1 MTPASPLVP
10 VRDLEA
16 SLAEVV
22 VLDASWIYPP
32 FNHAGIDVR
41 RRYAEAHVP
50 GAWFLDLAALSD
62 PRACADSRVPALAPP
77 APGLL
82 RRALGRA
89 GIAPAAPI
97 VVTDMD
103 GGCTTAP
110 FARHALLAAGCTR
123 VLLLDGGTPAW
134 AAEARL
140 PLPAAASRFLD
151 PGPADGAPPSSAPAA
166 GVFADHDEV
175 SVAAAGA
182 GDAQL
187 VDSRAMPG
195 NDLFLPPDYA
205 GLEIPCGAV
214 LRSGEVVE
222 ESAAGQRFKRPE
234 ELARLCDARGID
246 RTRAKITTCY
256 FGVGA
261 SVVATAL
268 ELAGRAPARVYTG
281 SLVDWSARRHARRA
295 GR

>member
-1 MTPASPLVP
+1 LP

-16 SLAEVV
+16 ALAEVV
-22 VLDASWIYPP
+22 VVDASWIYPP

-41 RRYAEAHVP
+41 RRYAEAHIP

-62 PRACADSRVPALAPP
+62 PEVRADPRVPALAPP

-82 RRALGRA
+82 RQALARA
-89 GIAPAAPI
+89 GIAAAAPI

-110 FARHALLAAGCTR
+110 FARHALLAAGCTS

-140 PLPAAASRFLD
+140 PLTAAAPRFLD
-151 PGPADGAPPSSAPAA
+151 LRAAGDAPPPAAPAA

-175 SVAAAGA
+175 RVAATGA
-182 GDAQL
+182 GDVQL

-195 NDLFLPPDYA
+195 NDAVLPPDYA

-234 ELARLCDARGID
+234 DLARLCDARGID

-261 SVVATAL
+261 SVAATAL
-268 ELAGRAPARVYTG
+268 ELAGRGPARVYAG
-281 SLVDWSARRHARRA
+281 SLVDWSARQ
-295 GR
+295 GGQWPNP